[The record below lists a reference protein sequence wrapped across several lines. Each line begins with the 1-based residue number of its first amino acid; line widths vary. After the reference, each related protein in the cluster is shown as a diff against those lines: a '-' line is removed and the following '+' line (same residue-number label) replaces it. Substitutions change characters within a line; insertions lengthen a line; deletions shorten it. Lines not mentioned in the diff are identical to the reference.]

1 MAWVFLLLSGL
12 SEMSGVTFMKLS
24 DGFRKWKGTVG
35 AIISGIFSFY
45 FLSLALREIPISTAY
60 GVWTGIGSAGSVV
73 LGMMLFGESR
83 DRRKL
88 LFIAMIIAGVA
99 GLRIVGGGH

>member
-12 SEMSGVTFMKLS
+12 GEVGFVTFMKLS
-24 DGFRKWKGTVG
+24 DGFRKWKPTVG
-35 AIISGIFSFY
+35 TIVFGGLSF
-45 FLSLALREIPISTAY
+45 FLLSKALQSIPISTAY
-60 GVWTGIGSAGSVV
+60 GVWTGIGAAGSVL
-73 LGMMLFGESR
+73 LGMIAFGESR

-88 LFIAMIIAGVA
+88 LFIAMIITGVA